1 MGATARY
8 KSQYHPEFTQES
20 KRQNRPASALAG
32 MTSWQKI
39 QSQWNAKTHRE
50 RCEEVTM
57 FCSGGFSREK

>member
-39 QSQWNAKTHRE
+39 QSQWNAKHTE
-50 RCEEVTM
+50 SAVK
-57 FCSGGFSREK
+57 S